1 MFRTAQSITM
11 SLKHTLTRLLE
22 DEDKEEVEDEDEDK
36 DIKCDKVSF

>member
-1 MFRTAQSITM
+1 M